1 MGNIKQDAMPVIREL
16 RDFDRCSGNRLERLV
31 FNFRPLFM
39 LLMALATVVLG
50 YMAVTRLELRPSFEK
65 MIPQSQPYIKNF
77 LENRQSLRGLG
88 NSVRV
93 VVENTRGDIFD
104 PGYLDVLKQINDQL
118 FLTEG
123 VDRSW
128 MKSLWSPGVRWTEVT
143 QEGFQGG
150 PVMPDAYQGKPEQI
164 EQLRQNISRAG
175 IVGSLVASDYK
186 SSMLIVPLLDKAS
199 ATGQRINY
207 HAFSQMLEEQLRDK
221 IEFAGDSAARKSG
234 VEGTGHYKVRVI
246 GFAKLMGDLIDGLIQ
261 VMMFFGLAVVTSL
274 AIIYAYT
281 RCVRSTLLVVGCS
294 LIAVVWQLGIVA
306 WLGYAIDPYSVL
318 VPFLIFAI
326 GVSHAAQK
334 MNGIMQDIARGTH
347 KLIAARYTFR
357 RLFIAGVTALLAD
370 AVGFAVLML
379 IDIPVIQDLAITASI
394 GVAVL
399 IFTSLLLMPVALSYI
414 GVGRQAAERAL
425 KIDTRAAGH
434 NGVGK
439 LWDLLDRFTTRNWAT
454 GAILVATLMGIGG
467 FMVSLQLKIG
477 DLDSG
482 APELRADSRYNRDN
496 AYITSHYAL
505 SSDMFAVMIK
515 TAPEGC
521 LNYQTLVLADRLAWE
536 LQQSPGV
543 QATSSLVNAVRQIT
557 AGTYEGN
564 PKLNSIQRNQDV
576 LNYAAQQ
583 ASVNSPELFN
593 NDCSLMPVIA
603 FLKDHKAETLDAV
616 VAIADRF
623 SKENSTAKEN
633 STQDRQFLLAAGSA
647 GIEAATNIVVR
658 EANRTMLLYVYAAV
672 TLFCL
677 ITFRS
682 WRATLVALL
691 PLVLTSILC
700 ETLMVVM
707 GIGVKVATLPVIA
720 LGVGIGVDYA
730 LYLLSVQLYHQRQG
744 LSLADAYRKAVSF
757 TGRVVGLVGITLAA
771 GVVCWVWSPIK
782 FQADMGILLTFM
794 FLWNMLGALI
804 LIPALSYFLLRG
816 PSLNRRTAADVPV
829 VHESLLPV
837 SETGHSQKTG
847 IPHSLTLTE

>member
-1 MGNIKQDAMPVIREL
+1 MGNLKQDTMPVIRHL
-16 RDFDRCSGNRLERLV
+16 RDFDRRSGNRLERWV
-31 FNFRPLFM
+31 FNYRPLFM
-39 LLMALATVVLG
+39 LCMTLVTLLLG

-65 MIPQSQPYIKNF
+65 MIPQSQPYIQNF
-77 LENRQSLRGLG
+77 LENRKSLRGLG
-88 NSVRV
+88 SSVRV
-93 VVENTRGDIFD
+93 VVENTQGDIFD
-104 PGYLDVLKQINDQL
+104 PDYLAVLKQVNDDL
-118 FLTEG
+118 FLSEG
-123 VDRSW
+123 VDRAW
-128 MKSLWSPGVRWTEVT
+128 MKSLWSPAVRWNEVT
-143 QEGFQGG
+143 EEGFQGG
-150 PVMPDAYQGKPEQI
+150 PVMPDAYRGTPEDI
-164 EQLRQNISRAG
+164 DQLRQNINRAG
-175 IVGSLVASDYK
+175 IVGSLVASDFK

-199 ATGQRINY
+199 ATGQGIDY
-207 HAFSQMLEEQLRDK
+207 YAFAQRLETQLRDK
-221 IEFAGDSAARKSG
+221 IEFAGDSQACKAG
-234 VEGTGHYKVRVI
+234 EEGKGKYRVRVI
-246 GFAKLMGDLIDGLIQ
+246 GFAKLIGDLIDGLIQ
-261 VMMFFGLAVVTSL
+261 VMMFFGLAVVTSFV
-274 AIIYAYT
+274 IIYLYT
-281 RCVRSTLLVVGCS
+281 RCLRSTLLVIVCS
-294 LIAVVWQLGIVA
+294 LTAVVWQLGIVA

-347 KLIAARYTFR
+347 KLVAARYTFR

-414 GVGRQAAERAL
+414 GVGAKAAERAL
-425 KIDTRAAGH
+425 KIDTRAAQSRGF
-434 NGVGK
+434 GK
-439 LWDLLDRFTTRNWAT
+439 LWDFLDRFTTRKWAT
-454 GAILVATLMGIGG
+454 GIVLGAVALGVAG
-467 FMVSLQLKIG
+467 FMVSQHLQIG

-505 SSDMFAVMIK
+505 SSDLFAVMIK
-515 TAPEGC
+515 TPPEGC
-521 LNYQTLVLADRLAWE
+521 LNYQTLILADRLAWE
-536 LQQSPGV
+536 LQQYPGV

-557 AGTYEGN
+557 AGSFEGN
-564 PKLNSIQRNQDV
+564 PKLNSIQRNQNV

-583 ASVNSPELFN
+583 ASVNAPELFN
-593 NDCSLMPVIA
+593 TDCSVMPVIA
-603 FLKDHKAETLDAV
+603 FLKDHKAQTLDAV
-616 VAIADRF
+616 VAIADKFARD
-623 SKENSTAKEN
+623 NSTA
-633 STQDRQFLLAAGSA
+633 DRQFLLAAGTA

-658 EANRTMLLYVYAAV
+658 EANHTMLLYVYAAV

-700 ETLMVVM
+700 EALMVIM

-730 LYLLSVQLYHQRQG
+730 LYLLSVQLHYQRQG
-744 LSLADAYRKAVSF
+744 LPLAQAYRNAVSF
-757 TGRVVGLVGITLAA
+757 TGQVVGLVGITLAA
-771 GVVCWVWSPIK
+771 GVVCWAWSPIK

-804 LIPALSYFLLRG
+804 LIPALSHFLLRNIL
-816 PSLNRRTAADVPV
+816 PIPTMSTERTAELIRTP
-829 VHESLLPV
+829 
-837 SETGHSQKTG
+837 
-847 IPHSLTLTE
+847 

>member
-1 MGNIKQDAMPVIREL
+1 MAPTKQDNMPVIRNL
-16 RDFDRCSGNRLERLV
+16 RDFDRRSGNLLERLV
-31 FNFRPLFM
+31 FNYRPLFIV
-39 LLMALATVVLG
+39 LMTLATLVLG
-50 YMAVTRLELRPSFEK
+50 YMAATRLELRPGFEK
-65 MIPQSQPYIKNF
+65 MIPQSQPYIQNF
-77 LENRQSLRGLG
+77 LENRHSLRGLG

-104 PGYLDVLKQINDQL
+104 PEYLNVLKQVNDEL

-123 VDRSW
+123 VDRAW
-128 MKSLWSPGVRWTEVT
+128 MKSLWTPAVRWTEVT
-143 QEGFQGG
+143 EEGFQGG
-150 PVMPDAYQGKPEQI
+150 PVMPDSYQGSPSDI
-164 EQLRQNISRAG
+164 EQMRQNINRAG
-175 IVGSLVASDYK
+175 IVGSLVASDFK

-199 ATGQRINY
+199 ATGNGINY
-207 HAFSQMLEEQLRDK
+207 HGFSQMLEERLRDK
-221 IEFAGDSAARKSG
+221 FEYAGDPAARKAG
-234 VEGTGHYKVRVI
+234 EEGKGHYKVRVI
-246 GFAKLMGDLIDGLIQ
+246 GFAKLIGDLIDGLIQ

-274 AIIYAYT
+274 VIIYLYT

-347 KLIAARYTFR
+347 KQVAARYTFR

-399 IFTSLLLMPVALSYI
+399 IFTSLLLMPVALSFV
-414 GVGRQAAERAL
+414 GVGSKAADRAL
-425 KIDTRAAGH
+425 QIDTRASAHKGF
-434 NGVGK
+434 GK
-439 LWDLLDRFTTRNWAT
+439 LWDSLDRFTTPKWAT
-454 GAILVATLMGIGG
+454 GAVLVAALLGIGG
-467 FMVSLQLKIG
+467 FAVSLQLKIG

-496 AYITSHYAL
+496 AYITQHYAL
-505 SSDMFAVMIK
+505 SSDLFAVMIK
-515 TAPEGC
+515 TPAEGC
-521 LNYQTLVLADRLAWE
+521 LNYKTLVLADRLAWE
-536 LQQSPGV
+536 LQQYPGV
-543 QATSSLVNAVRQIT
+543 QATASLVNAVRQIT

-564 PKLNSIQRNQDV
+564 PKLNSLQRNQDV

-583 ASVNSPELFN
+583 ASVNAPELFN
-593 NDCSLMPVIA
+593 TDCSLMPVIA

-616 VAIADRF
+616 VAIADKF
-623 SKENSTAKEN
+623 AKEN
-633 STQDRQFLLAAGSA
+633 STDDRQFLLAAGSA

-658 EANRTMLLYVYAAV
+658 EANRTMLLYVYLAV

-700 ETLMVVM
+700 EALMVAM

-730 LYLLSVQLYHQRQG
+730 LYLLSVQLHFQRQG
-744 LSLADAYRKAVSF
+744 LPLSEAYRNAVAF

-771 GVVCWVWSPIK
+771 GVICWAWSPIK

-804 LIPALSYFLLRG
+804 LIPALSYFLLNTGLHKKLPLAQPLVPDAQQPADAVRVQCDAG
-816 PSLNRRTAADVPV
+816 PVA
-829 VHESLLPV
+829 
-837 SETGHSQKTG
+837 
-847 IPHSLTLTE
+847 